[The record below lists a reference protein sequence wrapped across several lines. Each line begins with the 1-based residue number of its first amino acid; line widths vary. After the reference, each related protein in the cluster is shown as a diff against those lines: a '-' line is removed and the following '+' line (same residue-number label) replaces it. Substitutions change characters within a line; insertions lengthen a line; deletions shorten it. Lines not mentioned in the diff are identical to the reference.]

1 MDLIVCLLCL
11 RQSCICVSDN
21 HLLKITLNRKLI
33 FSKPGPSSNHKLKCT
48 FIHFGK
54 FPNTVLIWVVIYREK
69 WSFLYIE
76 DWSQAEISLH
86 LSVSLIFDLNIMCYC
101 WINNRPPGRHAS
113 RKVTLLSI
121 FKQVSQSPWVSIL
134 VGNIDLRGAD

>member
-1 MDLIVCLLCL
+1 MCL

-54 FPNTVLIWVVIYREK
+54 FPNTILIWVGTYSDK
-69 WSFLYIE
+69 CFLYIE
-76 DWSQAEISLH
+76 DWSPAEISLR

-101 WINNRPPGRHAS
+101 WINNLPPGRHAS
-113 RKVTLLSI
+113 RKVTLLNI
-121 FKQVSQSPWVSIL
+121 LKQVSQSPWVSIL
-134 VGNIDLRGAD
+134 VGNIDLRGTD